1 VNKTKKNHLEAFAE
15 PFRFAQAQE
24 LVATF
29 ANETLPV
36 VMLGDFNTN
45 NPSPP
50 SPYNDATYQ
59 FMTQTAGYYDT
70 WEYNLFGNQNDG
82 MTYGHASNLLN
93 PLADLYARID
103 FVFVGNTAQGTG
115 QHPIGPVYAEII
127 GDEQSDRTPSGLWP
141 SDHAGII
148 ARLHISSAEQLA
160 DY

>member
-1 VNKTKKNHLEAFAE
+1 
-15 PFRFAQAQE
+15 
-24 LVATF
+24 
-29 ANETLPV
+29 
-36 VMLGDFNTN
+36 
-45 NPSPP
+45 
-50 SPYNDATYQ
+50 
-59 FMTQTAGYYDT
+59 
-70 WEYNLFGNQNDG
+70 

-93 PLADLYARID
+93 PVVDLYERID

-115 QHPIGPVYAEII
+115 QHPIGPVYAEVI